1 MTVWVYLQ
9 LIWIGLGVGFNLV
22 SYGRVRFGRGP
33 LMPTPPLTGVLVLL
47 IFVPFILLG
56 LTEWLTL
63 YLALNL
69 TMALLISYV
78 GVINHV
84 TAYRVPSK
92 FESYASGVSLFTGAG
107 INLFGVIVTLAGC
120 VAALGYVMAG

>member
-9 LIWIGLGVGFNLV
+9 LIWIALGIVFNLV
-22 SYGRVRFGRGP
+22 SYGRARIGRGP

-56 LTEWLTL
+56 LTECLAL
-63 YLALNL
+63 YLVLNL
-69 TMALLISYV
+69 TMALFISYV

-92 FESYASGVSLFTGAG
+92 FENYASGVSLFTGAG